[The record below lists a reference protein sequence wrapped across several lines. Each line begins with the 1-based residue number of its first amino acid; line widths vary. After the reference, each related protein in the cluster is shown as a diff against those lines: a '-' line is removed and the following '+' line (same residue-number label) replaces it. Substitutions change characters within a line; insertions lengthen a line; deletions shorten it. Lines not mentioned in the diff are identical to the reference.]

1 MVNVQTRQMSA
12 PVRPVRSVKGL
23 VIADARRKSKLGH
36 TYDDLITLDLRVLN
50 IWNIRYQVN
59 ALESFDLEH
68 WLC

>member
-12 PVRPVRSVKGL
+12 LVRSAKGL
-23 VIADARRKSKLGH
+23 VIADARKKSKPGH

-50 IWNIRYQVN
+50 IWDIRYQVN
-59 ALESFDLEH
+59 ALESFDLEQ